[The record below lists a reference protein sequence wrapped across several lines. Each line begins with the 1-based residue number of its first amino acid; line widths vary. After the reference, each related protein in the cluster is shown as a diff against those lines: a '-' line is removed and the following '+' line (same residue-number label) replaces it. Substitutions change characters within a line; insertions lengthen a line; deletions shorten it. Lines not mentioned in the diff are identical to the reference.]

1 MSKGS
6 IVLWPVSRNCLCK
19 EFHRTEGIQTTAEV
33 ALVYGC

>member
-6 IVLWPVSRNCLCK
+6 IVLWPVSRNSLGR
-19 EFHRTEGIQTTAEV
+19 EFHRTGEIQTNVEV